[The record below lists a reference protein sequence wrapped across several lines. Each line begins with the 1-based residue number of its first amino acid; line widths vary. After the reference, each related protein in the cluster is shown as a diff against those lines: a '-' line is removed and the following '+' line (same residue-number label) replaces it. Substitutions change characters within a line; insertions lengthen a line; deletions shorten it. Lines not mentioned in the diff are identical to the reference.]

1 MSKFKSSKHFLSL
14 IVPAYKQED
23 TIVQNIDTLM
33 RVLSQI
39 RYTSEIIVVLDGLN
53 DNSNKKI
60 ATHAKKWKNFSCYAY
75 TQNRGKAFAIR
86 YGMEKAK
93 GDYIMFIDAG
103 FDIDPNGIS
112 MLMEHLEWYDA
123 DIIVGSKR
131 HPASQVNYT
140 LQRKI
145 LSLGYYL
152 LVKLLF
158 DINVKDTQAGIKIFK
173 RKVLE
178 RVLPRLLE
186 KRFAGDLEM
195 LVVARLLGFDRIF
208 EAPIKLN
215 YAFSTFT
222 SAATWQSIYFILV
235 DTLAIYYRAFIIRY
249 YSQSHTRFV
258 LPKDSRKLRTH

>member
-1 MSKFKSSKHFLSL
+1 MSNSSSSQHFLSL

-23 TIVQNIDTLM
+23 TIIENIDSLV
-33 RVLSQI
+33 RVLNQI
-39 RYTSEIIVVLDGLN
+39 RYPSEIIVVLDGAM
-53 DNSNKKI
+53 DNSYKKI
-60 ATHAKKWKNFSCYAY
+60 ATHLKKWKNFSCYAY

-103 FDIDPNGIS
+103 FEIDPNGIS

-140 LQRKI
+140 LQRKFF
-145 LSLGYYL
+145 SLGYYF

-158 DINVKDTQAGIKIFK
+158 GINVKDTQAGIKIFR

-178 RVLPRLLE
+178 KILPRLLE

-195 LVVARLLGFDRIF
+195 LVVARTLGFNRIF

-222 SAATWQSIYFILV
+222 SAATWHSIYFILV
-235 DTLAIYYRAFIIRY
+235 DTLAIYYRAFITKY
-249 YSQSHTRFV
+249 YSQPHTRFV
-258 LPKDSRKLRTH
+258 LPKDSRKIRSH